1 MATHLDGCA
10 YRPQMKPCVG
20 GSVHFSFL
28 LRGNQ
33 SISVLRN
40 WEREEESMDIRKWWK
55 QRMSW
60 ESGMLSSWRLGLSSC
75 GYKLKNRWVSSACV
89 LLPQLTLVIYI
100 RFWWISWLVETQL
113 GDLSLRKC
121 NEGCPIRFWQ
131 PRASISDEKW
141 RCSHGNSYANIC
153 LLLGR
158 GVIKLCSLARKT

>member
-113 GDLSLRKC
+113 GDLSLSENVMKDAPLDFDSQ
-121 NEGCPIRFWQ
+121 E
-131 PRASISDEKW
+131 
-141 RCSHGNSYANIC
+141 
-153 LLLGR
+153 LLFLMKNG
-158 GVIKLCSLARKT
+158 GVPTAIHMQIFVYYWVGV